1 MGRLPE
7 FSPLEAS
14 LFAKLVCAAPSKTR
28 HAPINASYC
37 RRNCLSDG
45 QVKQRIALLSRTALP
60 GHQTPRT
67 HAFAEHFV
75 LAGQLVE
82 LSRKLQGRL
91 PWRVGSVLKFL
102 PDIPSRAR
110 RACIFSD
117 VLQLH
122 VSKTCCRALRLHAS
136 SVRDAFQDL
145 ARNVFQPLCTGRVV
159 AEPGENCSAD
169 YLGVLADFQILPSR
183 ARSRG
188 VYLFACVAVACV
200 QDMLQG
206 IALAC

>member
-1 MGRLPE
+1 MGRLSAHLKP
-7 FSPLEAS
+7 AS
-14 LFAKLVCAAPSKTR
+14 LQNLLAPPPSKTR
-28 HAPINASYC
+28 HVPINASYC

-45 QVKQRIALLSRTALP
+45 QVKQRIALPTRTALP

-67 HAFAEHFV
+67 HAFAERFV

-91 PWRVGSVLKFL
+91 PWRVGSVLNVL

-110 RACIFSD
+110 RACVFSD

-136 SVRDAFQDL
+136 SVRDAFQEL
-145 ARNVFQPLCTGRVV
+145 ARNTFQM
-159 AEPGENCSAD
+159 AELSQNPVKIVGQIT
-169 YLGVLADFQILPSR
+169 LACWQTSR
-183 ARSRG
+183 YFHLAPARG
-188 VYLFACVAVACV
+188 ACDAVACV

-206 IALAC
+206 IALAG